1 MKLINLAKKNEFY
14 VLIII
19 IVLACII
26 QAISGQFFTSNNI
39 VDLLRSMIVPGML
52 AAGLFM
58 VIVSGNIDV
67 SFPYTAML
75 CMFVITKIF
84 ADINY
89 QGPASLAFLLA
100 GIIGMFLGLIN
111 GVLAAWLKLPTLI
124 ITLGTCTIF
133 LGFTQGVLKS
143 SVISVL
149 PVPMANMA
157 ANNLFSVVNSS
168 TGLGSSMPVSIL
180 LLIFVYLLVG
190 FIMKYTMLGRGIYAV
205 GGDTVAAE
213 RAGFNVKLIRLFVFT
228 FMGALGGIVGIT
240 QVTVSGMCQINFF
253 DGYEMTIIA
262 AVVLGGANI
271 AGGSGSVFGTFLGV
285 LLMKMIS
292 NNLILLRIPTNWS
305 KFMTGILIIAGVSM
319 SAYKAVRSQRKVTGN
334 ILGKKQQVRRHKNE
348 N

>member
-1 MKLINLAKKNEFY
+1 MKGRNLLKKNEFY
-14 VLIII
+14 ITVII

-26 QAISGQFFTSNNI
+26 QVISGQFFTSNNL
-39 VDLLRSMIVPGML
+39 VDLLRSMIVPGMM

-75 CMFVITKIF
+75 CMFAVTKWFSVI
-84 ADINY
+84 DY
-89 QGPASLAFLLA
+89 QGPVFLAFLIA
-100 GIIGMFLGLIN
+100 GVIGMVLGLLN

-133 LGFTQGVLKS
+133 LGITQGVLQS

-149 PVPMANMA
+149 PVPMAKMVTT
-157 ANNLFSVVNSS
+157 NLFSVVNGE

-180 LLIFVYLLVG
+180 FLVAIYLIVG

-205 GGDTVAAE
+205 GGDPVAAE
-213 RAGFNVKLIRLFVFT
+213 RAGFNVSFIRIFVFT
-228 FMGALGGIVGIT
+228 FMGAIGGITGIT

-271 AGGSGSVFGTFLGV
+271 AGGSGSVIGTFLGV

-292 NNLILLRIPTNWS
+292 NNLILLGIPTNWS

-319 SAYKAVRSQRKVTGN
+319 SAYKNVLAKRRIASN
-334 ILGKKQQVRRHKNE
+334 ILENGHKE
-348 N
+348 EA

>member
-1 MKLINLAKKNEFY
+1 MKGRNLLKKNEFY
-14 VLIII
+14 ITVII

-26 QAISGQFFTSNNI
+26 QVISGQFFTSNNL
-39 VDLLRSMIVPGML
+39 VDLLRSMIVPGMM

-75 CMFVITKIF
+75 CMFAVTKWFSVI
-84 ADINY
+84 DY
-89 QGPASLAFLLA
+89 QGPVFLAFLIA
-100 GIIGMFLGLIN
+100 GVIGMVLGLLN

-133 LGFTQGVLKS
+133 LGITQGVLQS

-149 PVPMANMA
+149 PVPMAKMA
-157 ANNLFSVVNSS
+157 ATNLFSVVNGE

-180 LLIFVYLLVG
+180 FLVAIYLIVG

-205 GGDTVAAE
+205 GGDPVAAE
-213 RAGFNVKLIRLFVFT
+213 RAGFNVSFIRIFVFT
-228 FMGALGGIVGIT
+228 FMGAIGGITGIT

-271 AGGSGSVFGTFLGV
+271 AGGSGSVIGTFLGV

-292 NNLILLRIPTNWS
+292 NNLILLGIPTNWS

-319 SAYKAVRSQRKVTGN
+319 SAYKNVLAKRRIASN
-334 ILGKKQQVRRHKNE
+334 ILENGHKE
-348 N
+348 EA

>member
-1 MKLINLAKKNEFY
+1 MKGRNLLKKNEFY
-14 VLIII
+14 ITVII

-26 QAISGQFFTSNNI
+26 QVISGQFFTSNNL
-39 VDLLRSMIVPGML
+39 VDLLRSMIVPGMM

-75 CMFVITKIF
+75 CMFAVTKWFSVI
-84 ADINY
+84 DY
-89 QGPASLAFLLA
+89 QGPVFLAFLIA
-100 GIIGMFLGLIN
+100 GVIGMVLGLLN

-133 LGFTQGVLKS
+133 LGITQGVLQS

-149 PVPMANMA
+149 PVPMAKMVTT
-157 ANNLFSVVNSS
+157 NLFSVVNGE

-180 LLIFVYLLVG
+180 FLAAIYLIVG

-205 GGDTVAAE
+205 GGDPVAAE
-213 RAGFNVKLIRLFVFT
+213 RAGFNVSFIRIFVFT
-228 FMGALGGIVGIT
+228 FMGAIGGITGIT

-262 AVVLGGANI
+262 AVVLGGTNI
-271 AGGSGSVFGTFLGV
+271 AGGSGSVIGTFLGV

-292 NNLILLRIPTNWS
+292 NNLILLGIPTNWS

-319 SAYKAVRSQRKVTGN
+319 SAYKNVLAKRRIASN
-334 ILGKKQQVRRHKNE
+334 ILENGHKE
-348 N
+348 EA

>member
-1 MKLINLAKKNEFY
+1 MKGRNLLKKNEFY
-14 VLIII
+14 ITVII

-26 QAISGQFFTSNNI
+26 QVISGQFFTSNNL
-39 VDLLRSMIVPGML
+39 VDLLRSMIVPGMM

-75 CMFVITKIF
+75 CMFAVTKWFSVI
-84 ADINY
+84 DY
-89 QGPASLAFLLA
+89 QGPVFLAFLIA
-100 GIIGMFLGLIN
+100 GVIGMVLGLLN

-133 LGFTQGVLKS
+133 LGITQG
-143 SVISVL
+143 VL
-149 PVPMANMA
+149 PVPMAKMVTT
-157 ANNLFSVVNSS
+157 NLFSVVNGE

-180 LLIFVYLLVG
+180 FLVAIYLIVG

-205 GGDTVAAE
+205 GGDPVAAE
-213 RAGFNVKLIRLFVFT
+213 RAGFNVSFIRIFVFT
-228 FMGALGGIVGIT
+228 FMGAIGGITGIT

-271 AGGSGSVFGTFLGV
+271 AGGSGSVIGTFLGV

-292 NNLILLRIPTNWS
+292 NNLILLGIPTNWS

-319 SAYKAVRSQRKVTGN
+319 SAYKSVLAKRRIASN
-334 ILGKKQQVRRHKNE
+334 ILENGHKE
-348 N
+348 EA

>member
-1 MKLINLAKKNEFY
+1 MNFKGLLKRNEFY
-14 VLIII
+14 ISIII
-19 IVLACII
+19 IVLSLII
-26 QAISGQFFTSNNI
+26 QVISGQFFTSNNL
-39 VDLLRSMIVPGML
+39 VDLFRSLIVPGML

-75 CMFVITKIF
+75 CMFFVTKLF
-84 ADINY
+84 SDIDY
-89 QGPASLAFLLA
+89 QGTVVLAFLLA
-100 GIIGMFLGLIN
+100 GVIGMFLGLIN

-124 ITLGTCTIF
+124 ITLGTCTIY

-143 SVISVL
+143 SVISTL
-149 PVPMANMA
+149 PTPMANL
-157 ANNLFSVVNSS
+157 ANHNLFTVVNGT
-168 TGLGSSMPVSIL
+168 TGLGSSMPICIL
-180 LLIFVYLLVG
+180 FLIVVYLLVG

-205 GGDTVAAE
+205 GGDAVAAE
-213 RAGFNVKLIRLFVFT
+213 RAGFNVKFIRIFVFT

-271 AGGSGSVFGTFLGV
+271 AGGSGSVIGTFLGV

-292 NNLILLRIPTNWS
+292 NNLILLGIPTNWS
-305 KFMTGILIIAGVSM
+305 KFMTGVLIIAGVSM
-319 SAYKAVRSQRKVTGN
+319 SAYKAVIAQRKVTGN
-334 ILGKKQQVRRHKNE
+334 ILKKHTSGE
-348 N
+348 EA

>member
-1 MKLINLAKKNEFY
+1 MKGRNLLKKNEFY
-14 VLIII
+14 ITVII

-26 QAISGQFFTSNNI
+26 QVISGQFFTSNNL
-39 VDLLRSMIVPGML
+39 VDLLRGMIVPGMM

-75 CMFVITKIF
+75 CMFAVTKWFSVI
-84 ADINY
+84 DY
-89 QGPASLAFLLA
+89 QGPVFLAFLIA
-100 GIIGMFLGLIN
+100 GVIGMVLGLLN

-133 LGFTQGVLKS
+133 LGITQGVLQS

-149 PVPMANMA
+149 PVPMAKMVTT
-157 ANNLFSVVNSS
+157 NLFSVVNGE

-180 LLIFVYLLVG
+180 FLAAIYLIVG

-205 GGDTVAAE
+205 GGDPVAAE
-213 RAGFNVKLIRLFVFT
+213 RAGFNVSFIRIFVFT
-228 FMGALGGIVGIT
+228 FMGAIGGITGIT

-262 AVVLGGANI
+262 AVVLGGVNI
-271 AGGSGSVFGTFLGV
+271 AGGSGSVIGTFLGV

-292 NNLILLRIPTNWS
+292 NNLILLGIPTNWS

-319 SAYKAVRSQRKVTGN
+319 SAYKNVLAKRRIASN
-334 ILGKKQQVRRHKNE
+334 ILENGHKE
-348 N
+348 EA

>member
-1 MKLINLAKKNEFY
+1 MKGRNLLKKNEFY
-14 VLIII
+14 ITVII

-26 QAISGQFFTSNNI
+26 QVISGQFFTSNNL
-39 VDLLRSMIVPGML
+39 VDLLRSMIVPGMM

-75 CMFVITKIF
+75 CMFAVTKWFSVI
-84 ADINY
+84 DY
-89 QGPASLAFLLA
+89 QGPVFLAFLIA
-100 GIIGMFLGLIN
+100 GVIGMVLGLLN

-133 LGFTQGVLKS
+133 LGITQGVLQS

-149 PVPMANMA
+149 PVPMAKMVTT
-157 ANNLFSVVNSS
+157 NLFSVVNGE

-180 LLIFVYLLVG
+180 FLVAIYLIVG

-205 GGDTVAAE
+205 GGDPVAAE
-213 RAGFNVKLIRLFVFT
+213 RAGFNVSFIRIFVFT
-228 FMGALGGIVGIT
+228 FMGAIGGITGIT
-240 QVTVSGMCQINFF
+240 QVTVSGMYQINFF

-271 AGGSGSVFGTFLGV
+271 AGGSGSVIGTFLGV

-292 NNLILLRIPTNWS
+292 NNLILLGIPTNWS

-319 SAYKAVRSQRKVTGN
+319 SAYKNVLAKRRIASN
-334 ILGKKQQVRRHKNE
+334 ILENGHKE
-348 N
+348 EA

>member
-1 MKLINLAKKNEFY
+1 MKGRNLLKKNEFY
-14 VLIII
+14 ITVII

-26 QAISGQFFTSNNI
+26 QVISGQFFTSNNL
-39 VDLLRSMIVPGML
+39 VDLLRSMIVPGMM

-75 CMFVITKIF
+75 CMFAVTKWFSVI
-84 ADINY
+84 DY
-89 QGPASLAFLLA
+89 QGPVFLAFLIA
-100 GIIGMFLGLIN
+100 GVIGMVLGLLN

-133 LGFTQGVLKS
+133 LGITQGVLQS

-149 PVPMANMA
+149 PVPMAKMVTT
-157 ANNLFSVVNSS
+157 NLFSVVNGE

-180 LLIFVYLLVG
+180 FLVAIYLIVG

-205 GGDTVAAE
+205 GGDPVAAE
-213 RAGFNVKLIRLFVFT
+213 RAGFNVSFIRIFVFT
-228 FMGALGGIVGIT
+228 FRGAIGGITGIT

-271 AGGSGSVFGTFLGV
+271 AGGSGSVIGTFLGV

-292 NNLILLRIPTNWS
+292 NNLILLGIPTNWS

-319 SAYKAVRSQRKVTGN
+319 SAYKNVLAKRRIASN
-334 ILGKKQQVRRHKNE
+334 ILENGHKE
-348 N
+348 EA

>member
-1 MKLINLAKKNEFY
+1 MKGRNLLKKNEFY
-14 VLIII
+14 ITVSI

-26 QAISGQFFTSNNI
+26 QVISGQFFTSNNL
-39 VDLLRSMIVPGML
+39 VDLLRSMIVPGMM

-75 CMFVITKIF
+75 CMFAVTKWFSVI
-84 ADINY
+84 DY
-89 QGPASLAFLLA
+89 QGPVFLAFLIA
-100 GIIGMFLGLIN
+100 GVIGMVLGLLN

-133 LGFTQGVLKS
+133 LGITQGVLQS

-149 PVPMANMA
+149 PVPMAKMVTT
-157 ANNLFSVVNSS
+157 NLFSVVNGE

-180 LLIFVYLLVG
+180 FLAAIYLIVG

-205 GGDTVAAE
+205 GGDPVAAE
-213 RAGFNVKLIRLFVFT
+213 RAGFNVSFIRIFVFT
-228 FMGALGGIVGIT
+228 FMGAIGGITGIT

-271 AGGSGSVFGTFLGV
+271 AGGSGSVIGTFLGV

-292 NNLILLRIPTNWS
+292 NNLILLGIPTNWS

-319 SAYKAVRSQRKVTGN
+319 SAYKNVLAKRRIASN
-334 ILGKKQQVRRHKNE
+334 ILENGHKE
-348 N
+348 EA

>member
-1 MKLINLAKKNEFY
+1 MKGRNLLKKNEFY
-14 VLIII
+14 ITVII

-26 QAISGQFFTSNNI
+26 QVISGQFFTSNNL
-39 VDLLRSMIVPGML
+39 VDLLRSRIVPGMM

-75 CMFVITKIF
+75 CMFAVTKWFSVI
-84 ADINY
+84 DY
-89 QGPASLAFLLA
+89 QGPVFLAFLIA
-100 GIIGMFLGLIN
+100 GVIGMVLGLLN

-133 LGFTQGVLKS
+133 LGITQGVLQS

-149 PVPMANMA
+149 PVPMAKMVTT
-157 ANNLFSVVNSS
+157 NLFSVVNGE

-180 LLIFVYLLVG
+180 FLVAIYLIVG

-205 GGDTVAAE
+205 GGDPVAAE
-213 RAGFNVKLIRLFVFT
+213 RAGFNVSFIRIFVFT
-228 FMGALGGIVGIT
+228 FMGAIGGITGIT

-271 AGGSGSVFGTFLGV
+271 AGGSGSVIGTFLGV

-292 NNLILLRIPTNWS
+292 NNLILLGIPTNWS

-319 SAYKAVRSQRKVTGN
+319 SAYKNVLAKRRIASN
-334 ILGKKQQVRRHKNE
+334 ILENGHKE
-348 N
+348 EA

>member
-1 MKLINLAKKNEFY
+1 MKGRNLLKKNEFY
-14 VLIII
+14 ITVII

-26 QAISGQFFTSNNI
+26 QVISGQFFTSNNL
-39 VDLLRSMIVPGML
+39 VDLLRSMIVPGMM

-75 CMFVITKIF
+75 CMFAVTKWFSVI
-84 ADINY
+84 DY
-89 QGPASLAFLLA
+89 QGPVFLAFLIA
-100 GIIGMFLGLIN
+100 GVIGMVLGLLN

-133 LGFTQGVLKS
+133 LGITQGVLQS

-149 PVPMANMA
+149 PVPMVKMVTT
-157 ANNLFSVVNSS
+157 NLFSVVNGE

-180 LLIFVYLLVG
+180 FLAAIYLIVG

-205 GGDTVAAE
+205 GGDPVAAE
-213 RAGFNVKLIRLFVFT
+213 RAGFNVSFIRIFVFT
-228 FMGALGGIVGIT
+228 FMGAIGGITGIT

-271 AGGSGSVFGTFLGV
+271 AGGSGSVIGTFLGV

-292 NNLILLRIPTNWS
+292 NNLILLGIPTNWS

-319 SAYKAVRSQRKVTGN
+319 SAYKNVLAKRRIASN
-334 ILGKKQQVRRHKNE
+334 ILENGHKE
-348 N
+348 EA

>member
-1 MKLINLAKKNEFY
+1 MKGRNLLKKNEFY
-14 VLIII
+14 ITVII

-26 QAISGQFFTSNNI
+26 QVISGQFFTSNNL
-39 VDLLRSMIVPGML
+39 VDLLRSMIVPGMM

-75 CMFVITKIF
+75 CMFAVTKWFSVI
-84 ADINY
+84 DY
-89 QGPASLAFLLA
+89 QGPVFLAFLIA
-100 GIIGMFLGLIN
+100 GVIGMVLGLLN

-133 LGFTQGVLKS
+133 LGITQGVLQS

-149 PVPMANMA
+149 PGPMAKMVTT
-157 ANNLFSVVNSS
+157 NLFSVVNGE

-180 LLIFVYLLVG
+180 FLVAIYLIVG

-205 GGDTVAAE
+205 GGDPVAAE
-213 RAGFNVKLIRLFVFT
+213 RAGFNVSFIRIFVFT
-228 FMGALGGIVGIT
+228 FMGAIGGITGIT

-271 AGGSGSVFGTFLGV
+271 AGGSGSVIGTFLGV

-292 NNLILLRIPTNWS
+292 NNLILLGIPTNWS

-319 SAYKAVRSQRKVTGN
+319 SAYKNVLAKRRIASN
-334 ILGKKQQVRRHKNE
+334 ILENGHKE
-348 N
+348 EA

>member
-1 MKLINLAKKNEFY
+1 MKGRNLLKKNEFY
-14 VLIII
+14 ITVII

-26 QAISGQFFTSNNI
+26 QVISGQFFTSNNL
-39 VDLLRSMIVPGML
+39 VDLLRSMIVPGMM

-75 CMFVITKIF
+75 CMFAVTKWFSVI
-84 ADINY
+84 DY
-89 QGPASLAFLLA
+89 QGSVFLAFLIA
-100 GIIGMFLGLIN
+100 GVIGMVLGLLN

-133 LGFTQGVLKS
+133 LGITQGVLQS

-149 PVPMANMA
+149 PVPMAKMA
-157 ANNLFSVVNSS
+157 ATNLFSVVNGE

-180 LLIFVYLLVG
+180 FLAAIYLIVG

-205 GGDTVAAE
+205 GGDPVAAE
-213 RAGFNVKLIRLFVFT
+213 RAGFNVSFIRIFVFT
-228 FMGALGGIVGIT
+228 FMGAIGGITGIT

-271 AGGSGSVFGTFLGV
+271 AGGSGSVIGTFLGV

-292 NNLILLRIPTNWS
+292 NNLILLGIPTNWS

-319 SAYKAVRSQRKVTGN
+319 SAYKSVLEKRRIASN
-334 ILGKKQQVRRHKNE
+334 ILENGHKE
-348 N
+348 EA

>member
-1 MKLINLAKKNEFY
+1 MKGRNLLKKNEFY
-14 VLIII
+14 ITVII

-26 QAISGQFFTSNNI
+26 QVISGQFFTSNNL
-39 VDLLRSMIVPGML
+39 VDLLRSMIVPGMM

-75 CMFVITKIF
+75 CMFAVTKWFSVI
-84 ADINY
+84 DY
-89 QGPASLAFLLA
+89 QGPVFLAFLIA
-100 GIIGMFLGLIN
+100 GVIGMVLGLLN

-133 LGFTQGVLKS
+133 LGITQGVLQS

-149 PVPMANMA
+149 PVPMAKMVTT
-157 ANNLFSVVNSS
+157 NLFSVVNGE

-180 LLIFVYLLVG
+180 FLVAIYLIVG

-205 GGDTVAAE
+205 GGDPVAAE
-213 RAGFNVKLIRLFVFT
+213 RAGFNVSFIRIFVFT
-228 FMGALGGIVGIT
+228 FMGAIGGITGIT

-253 DGYEMTIIA
+253 DGYEMIIIA

-271 AGGSGSVFGTFLGV
+271 AGGSGSVIGTFLGV

-292 NNLILLRIPTNWS
+292 NNLILLGIPTNWS

-319 SAYKAVRSQRKVTGN
+319 SAYKNVLAKRRIASN
-334 ILGKKQQVRRHKNE
+334 ILENGHKE
-348 N
+348 EA

>member
-1 MKLINLAKKNEFY
+1 MKGRNLLKKNEFY
-14 VLIII
+14 ITVII

-26 QAISGQFFTSNNI
+26 QVISGQFFTSNNL
-39 VDLLRSMIVPGML
+39 VDLLRSMIVPGMM

-75 CMFVITKIF
+75 CMFAVTKWFSVI
-84 ADINY
+84 DY
-89 QGPASLAFLLA
+89 QGPVFLAFLIA
-100 GIIGMFLGLIN
+100 GVIGMVLGLLN

-133 LGFTQGVLKS
+133 LGITQGVLQS

-149 PVPMANMA
+149 PVPMAKMVTT
-157 ANNLFSVVNSS
+157 NLFSVVNGE

-180 LLIFVYLLVG
+180 FLAAIYLIVG

-205 GGDTVAAE
+205 GGDPVAAE
-213 RAGFNVKLIRLFVFT
+213 RAGFNVSFIRIFVFT
-228 FMGALGGIVGIT
+228 FMGAIGGITGIT

-271 AGGSGSVFGTFLGV
+271 AGGSGSVIGTFLGV

-292 NNLILLRIPTNWS
+292 NNLILLGIPTNWS

-319 SAYKAVRSQRKVTGN
+319 SAYKNVIAKRRIASN
-334 ILGKKQQVRRHKNE
+334 ILENGHKE
-348 N
+348 EA

>member
-1 MKLINLAKKNEFY
+1 MKGRNLLKKNEFY
-14 VLIII
+14 ITIII

-26 QAISGQFFTSNNI
+26 QVISGQFFTSNNL
-39 VDLLRSMIVPGML
+39 VDLLRSMIVPGMM

-75 CMFVITKIF
+75 CMFAVTKWFSVI
-84 ADINY
+84 DY
-89 QGPASLAFLLA
+89 QGPVFLAFLIA
-100 GIIGMFLGLIN
+100 GVIGMVLGLLN

-133 LGFTQGVLKS
+133 LGITQGVLQS

-149 PVPMANMA
+149 PVPMAKMVTT
-157 ANNLFSVVNSS
+157 NLFSVVNGE

-180 LLIFVYLLVG
+180 FLAAIYLIVG

-205 GGDTVAAE
+205 GGDPVAAE
-213 RAGFNVKLIRLFVFT
+213 RAGFNVSFIRIFVFT
-228 FMGALGGIVGIT
+228 FMGAIGGITGIT

-271 AGGSGSVFGTFLGV
+271 AGGSGSVIGTFLGV

-292 NNLILLRIPTNWS
+292 NNLILLGIPTNWS

-319 SAYKAVRSQRKVTGN
+319 SAYKNVLAKRRIASN
-334 ILGKKQQVRRHKNE
+334 ILENGHKE
-348 N
+348 EA